1 MYLCGN
7 SFGIS
12 FANRR
17 ESNPHSLPSGSVF
30 CPFSTMESHHR
41 FSTTGSNIF
50 FLTVTLTS
58 IYETAYLKCCR
69 SGGIR
74 IPESPGCKP
83 GAFNQ
88 LSYAPKNYTHISFML
103 SLASARVYLYLCST
117 NPLSP
122 LSPPVCPI
130 FWLMTPF
137 SHDTHDNF

>member
-50 FLTVTLTS
+50 FLTISLTG

-88 LSYAPKNYTHISFML
+88 LSYAPKTTPIFPSCCHWHLHGCIFICAVLTHYCPFRDPC
-103 SLASARVYLYLCST
+103 ALYLV
-117 NPLSP
+117 N
-122 LSPPVCPI
+122 
-130 FWLMTPF
+130 
-137 SHDTHDNF
+137 DTALTQYSQ